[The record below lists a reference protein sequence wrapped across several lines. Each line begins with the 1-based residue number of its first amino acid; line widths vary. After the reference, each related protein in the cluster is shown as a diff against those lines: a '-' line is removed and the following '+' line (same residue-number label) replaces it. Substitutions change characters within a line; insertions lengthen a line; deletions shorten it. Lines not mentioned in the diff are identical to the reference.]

1 MISFI
6 RGILAFKE
14 PKQVIVDVNGVGYAI
29 DIPPKTETGLP
40 EIGSEVTFYTRYRL
54 TRDNEPKLYGFTS
67 RDELKVF
74 EIAVTVSRVGP
85 GSALNIV
92 ARLSPVEFQ
101 RAVRD
106 ADHTT
111 LMRVPRIN
119 KEIAQL
125 IIMKLK
131 NSIRKIQF
139 ETQVDEGTLQRPAE
153 EAIKALMSLD
163 VSEEA
168 AERALLRAQKA
179 IGDSAGIQD
188 LIRLA
193 LRYVRR

>member
-6 RGILAFKE
+6 KGVLAFKE

-29 DIPPKTETGLP
+29 DIPPKTETKLP
-40 EIGSEVTFYTRYRL
+40 GIGSEVTFYTHYHL

-92 ARLSPVEFQ
+92 SRLAPVDFQ

-106 ADHTT
+106 DDHTT
-111 LMRVPRIN
+111 LMRVPSIN

-125 IIMKLK
+125 IIMKLR

-139 ETQVDEGTLQRPAE
+139 EVEVDEGTLQRPAE
-153 EAIKALMSLD
+153 EAIRALMSLD

-193 LRYVRR
+193 LRYVRQ